1 MVWVVNENSNTVVA
15 EWDDPTVTNL
25 GTGMAVD
32 MFVGDATEAG
42 GLVKFNA
49 KFQIGYAEENTNWVT
64 ASPRLSLP
72 IASGNPSRMVGTG
85 TGYGGSVYKTFR
97 SFSETV
103 LESGLIT
110 DNGGTLRHIT
120 SATTDDDGTIYLGAL
135 SNVYT
140 LNLGTRQATLYAENV
155 GSTAVK
161 WPLTGLAWHD
171 DTLYASGGPG
181 TEYFYSVTDSSH
193 TEIGQTFTDL
203 DLHGDHRVLGLE
215 SHDGVLYFTAD
226 SAVPEDRL
234 PLFGTIDVSTGVGT
248 DVLQNSGVPI
258 GEEGYMATLFS
269 YNGDLYTVLRN
280 SYPQLIMKFIFLSLG
295 AAQPIYELRHNFSS
309 SFIVGDQI
317 YFISDASGLFSTDFS
332 TPPISSID
340 FRGETYTTAIGQVE
354 QEGNLIQVNIEKMQ
368 CNTSPVLLSISGSYK
383 K

>member
-135 SNVYT
+135 SKPC
-140 LNLGTRQATLYAENV
+140 L
-155 GSTAVK
+155 
-161 WPLTGLAWHD
+161 
-171 DTLYASGGPG
+171 
-181 TEYFYSVTDSSH
+181 
-193 TEIGQTFTDL
+193 
-203 DLHGDHRVLGLE
+203 
-215 SHDGVLYFTAD
+215 
-226 SAVPEDRL
+226 
-234 PLFGTIDVSTGVGT
+234 
-248 DVLQNSGVPI
+248 
-258 GEEGYMATLFS
+258 
-269 YNGDLYTVLRN
+269 LYTSPSPRDRQK
-280 SYPQLIMKFIFLSLG
+280 SRMP
-295 AAQPIYELRHNFSS
+295 SS
-309 SFIVGDQI
+309 
-317 YFISDASGLFSTDFS
+317 A
-332 TPPISSID
+332 
-340 FRGETYTTAIGQVE
+340 
-354 QEGNLIQVNIEKMQ
+354 
-368 CNTSPVLLSISGSYK
+368 
-383 K
+383 